1 MKTETTTKTSTKT
14 ETPLFTIR
22 PNVTVAIIPLV
33 IAALFAGAFIG
44 GFLGIIT
51 KSIALGLVVGVIAAS
66 GAIFLRLMNLN
77 ATRYVFFASKAEF
90 YEGFLAISQ
99 RNVRYEKITD
109 YVLHKSIWDRMFG
122 TGTIKLVTA
131 GHEGAPMYYGGY
143 AAAMGGGLV
152 LRFVEQPDEVFAKI
166 EELVGKR

>member
-1 MKTETTTKTSTKT
+1 MKTETIAKTTTKT

-22 PNVTVAIIPLV
+22 PNVTVAILPLI

-51 KSIALGLVVGVIAAS
+51 KSIAIGLVVGILVAS

-109 YVLHKSIWDRMFG
+109 YVLHKSVWDRMFG
-122 TGTIKLVTA
+122 TGTIKLITA
-131 GHEGAPMYYGGY
+131 GHEGAPAYYGSYG
-143 AAAMGGGLV
+143 AAMGGGLV
-152 LRFVEQPDEVFAKI
+152 LRFVEHPDEVFAKI